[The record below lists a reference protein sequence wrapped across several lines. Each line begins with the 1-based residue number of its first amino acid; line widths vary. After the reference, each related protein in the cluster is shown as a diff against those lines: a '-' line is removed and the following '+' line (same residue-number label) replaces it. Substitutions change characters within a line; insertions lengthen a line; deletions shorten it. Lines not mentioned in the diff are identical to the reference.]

1 MLLSDR
7 ELRLA
12 IQSGDLLIDPP
23 PPYDSERWQAAS
35 IDLQLDSTIWVQRD
49 NTSNNVTIANVED
62 LDIDQYLIKYTDEV
76 NIAATGGFILVPGAF
91 VIGRTLQ
98 TVGLS
103 NFLSGRVEGRSR
115 LARLGIGIHVTAPKI
130 DPGYKNQITLEIF
143 HVGKTKVLIP
153 VHMTICTLL
162 VERLGYPAGQRYQG
176 IFQGPS
182 VEHQSGDT

>member
-35 IDLQLDSTIWVQRD
+35 IDR
-49 NTSNNVTIANVED
+49 
-62 LDIDQYLIKYTDEV
+62 
-76 NIAATGGFILVPGAF
+76 
-91 VIGRTLQ
+91 
-98 TVGLS
+98 LS

>member
-62 LDIDQYLIKYTDEV
+62 LDID
-76 NIAATGGFILVPGAF
+76 
-91 VIGRTLQ
+91 
-98 TVGLS
+98 
-103 NFLSGRVEGRSR
+103 
-115 LARLGIGIHVTAPKI
+115 
-130 DPGYKNQITLEIF
+130 
-143 HVGKTKVLIP
+143 
-153 VHMTICTLL
+153 
-162 VERLGYPAGQRYQG
+162 
-176 IFQGPS
+176 
-182 VEHQSGDT
+182 

>member
-12 IQSGDLLIDPP
+12 IQSGDLLIDPL

-49 NTSNNVTIANVED
+49 NTGNNVTIANVED
-62 LDIDQYLIKYTDEV
+62 LDIGQYLNEYTDMI
-76 NIAATGGFILVPGAF
+76 NIAATNGFTLMPGGF
-91 VIGRTLQ
+91 VIGRTVE

-103 NFLSGRVEGRSR
+103 NFLAGRVEGRSR
-115 LARLGIGIHVTAPKI
+115 LARLGIGIHITAPKI
-130 DPGYKNQITLEIF
+130 DPGYNNQITLEIF

-176 IFQGPS
+176 IFQGPTE
-182 VEHQSGDT
+182 EHHSDDP